1 MSLRILAIPT
11 QILPIPKYKPLNMT
25 ALTPITKATNDSAID
40 NPNQALRYPVI
51 CIDGPSGAGKGT
63 AAWRLAQALNYRL
76 LDSGA
81 LYRIVG
87 LKAFAAGL
95 ITVDGKQSI
104 DESSLLKLTQS
115 LQITFQLNNDS
126 GRVDIIVNDEVVGE
140 QVRNETVGGY
150 ASQVAVFP
158 SVRQALLK
166 LQQDM
171 ATRSGLV
178 ADGRD
183 MGTVVFPNADVKI
196 FLTASA
202 EARAER
208 RVTQLVNAG
217 QTADFIAILA
227 TIKERDDRD
236 ENRATAPSKP
246 AEDALLIDSSM
257 LDADMVYQQIK
268 AHCQAQGICF

>member
-1 MSLRILAIPT
+1 MTVSVSDNDL
-11 QILPIPKYKPLNMT
+11 LN
-25 ALTPITKATNDSAID
+25 KNDSEEHLA
-40 NPNQALRYPVI
+40 RYPVI

-63 AAWRLAQALNYRL
+63 VTWRLAQVLGYQL

-87 LKAFAAGL
+87 LKAFEAGL
-95 ITVDGKQSI
+95 ITADASQSI
-104 DESSLLKLTQS
+104 DESAVLALTKSLE
-115 LQITFQLNNDS
+115 IAFVPNNDS
-126 GRVDIIVNDEVVGE
+126 GRVDIIVNGQAVGD

-150 ASQVAVFP
+150 ASQIAVFP
-158 SVRQALLK
+158 KVREALLT

-183 MGTVVFPNADVKI
+183 MGTVVFPDADVKVY
-196 FLTASA
+196 LTASA

-208 RVTQLVNAG
+208 RVTQLINAG
-217 QTADFIAILA
+217 QAADFDAILA

-236 ENRATAPSKP
+236 ENRSTAPSKP
-246 AEDALLIDSSM
+246 AADALLLDSSS
-257 LDADMVYQQIK
+257 LDADAVYEQVK
-268 AHCQAQGICF
+268 RHCQDQGLFFNS

>member
-1 MSLRILAIPT
+1 MTVSASDNDL
-11 QILPIPKYKPLNMT
+11 LN
-25 ALTPITKATNDSAID
+25 KNDS
-40 NPNQALRYPVI
+40 NTQSTRYPVI

-63 AAWRLAQALNYRL
+63 VTWRLAQVLGYQL

-87 LKAFAAGL
+87 LKAFEAGL
-95 ITVDGKQSI
+95 ISADTSQPI
-104 DESSLLKLTQS
+104 DENAVLALTES
-115 LQITFQLNNDS
+115 S
-126 GRVDIIVNDEVVGE
+126 GRVDIIVNGQAVGE

-150 ASQVAVFP
+150 ASQIAVFP
-158 SVRQALLK
+158 QVRQALLK

-183 MGTVVFPNADVKI
+183 MGTVVFPDADVKV

-208 RVTQLVNAG
+208 RVIQLLNAG
-217 QTADFIAILA
+217 QTADFEAILA

-236 ENRATAPSKP
+236 ENRSTAPSKP
-246 AEDALLIDSSM
+246 AADALLLDSSA
-257 LDADMVYQQIK
+257 LNADAVYEQVK
-268 AHCQAQGICF
+268 KHCQDKGVFFTS

>member
-1 MSLRILAIPT
+1 MTVSTPDSSTPNNKENGSAQSLRF
-11 QILPIPKYKPLNMT
+11 
-25 ALTPITKATNDSAID
+25 
-40 NPNQALRYPVI
+40 PVI

-63 AAWRLAQALNYRL
+63 VTWRLAQTLNYQL

-87 LKAFAAGL
+87 LKAFEAGL
-95 ITVDGKQSI
+95 ITEDASKVI
-104 DESSLLKLTQS
+104 DEAAVLALTQN
-115 LQITFQLNNDS
+115 LNIAFIPNNES
-126 GRVDIIVNDEVVGE
+126 GRVDILVNGE
-140 QVRNETVGGY
+140 AIGDQVRNETVGGY
-150 ASQVAVFP
+150 ASQIAIFP

-166 LQQDM
+166 LQKDM

-183 MGTVVFPNADVKI
+183 MGTVVFPDADVKV

-208 RVTQLVNAG
+208 RVTQLLAAG
-217 QTADFIAILA
+217 QEADFEAILA
-227 TIKERDDRD
+227 TIKARDDRD

-246 AEDALLIDSSM
+246 AKDALLLDSST
-257 LDADMVYQQIK
+257 LDADAVYDQVKQ
-268 AHCQAQGICF
+268 HCQAQGICFNS

>member
-1 MSLRILAIPT
+1 MTVFAADNDL
-11 QILPIPKYKPLNMT
+11 LNE
-25 ALTPITKATNDSAID
+25 NESEGRSA
-40 NPNQALRYPVI
+40 RYPVI

-63 AAWRLAQALNYRL
+63 VTWRLAQVLGYQL

-87 LKAFAAGL
+87 LKAFEAGL
-95 ITVDGKQSI
+95 ITTDASQTI
-104 DESSLLKLTQS
+104 DESAVLALTKSLK
-115 LQITFQLNNDS
+115 IAFVPNNES
-126 GRVDIIVNDEVVGE
+126 GRVDIIVNGQAVGE

-150 ASQVAVFP
+150 ASQIAVFP
-158 SVRQALLK
+158 TVRQALLT

-183 MGTVVFPNADVKI
+183 MGTVVFPDADVKVY
-196 FLTASA
+196 LTASA

-208 RVTQLVNAG
+208 RVIQLTNAG
-217 QTADFIAILA
+217 QTADFEAILA

-236 ENRATAPSKP
+236 ENRSTAPSRP
-246 AEDALLIDSSM
+246 AADALLLDSSD
-257 LDADMVYQQIK
+257 LDADAVYEQVK
-268 AHCQAQGICF
+268 KHCQDRGVFFNS

>member
-1 MSLRILAIPT
+1 
-11 QILPIPKYKPLNMT
+11 MT
-25 ALTPITKATNDSAID
+25 VSTPDNVLFNTEDSHTSSV
-40 NPNQALRYPVI
+40 RYPVI

-63 AAWRLAQALNYRL
+63 VTWRLAQVLGYQL

-87 LKAFAAGL
+87 LKAFEAGL
-95 ITVDGKQSI
+95 ISADTSQPI
-104 DESSLLKLTQS
+104 DENAVLALTESLE
-115 LQITFQLNNDS
+115 IAFVPNNDS
-126 GRVDIIVNDEVVGE
+126 GRVDIIVNGQAVGE

-150 ASQVAVFP
+150 ASQIAVFP
-158 SVRQALLK
+158 QVRQALLK

-183 MGTVVFPNADVKI
+183 MGTVVFPDADVKV

-208 RVTQLVNAG
+208 RVIQLLNAG
-217 QTADFIAILA
+217 QTADFEAILA

-236 ENRATAPSKP
+236 ENRSTAPSKP
-246 AEDALLIDSSM
+246 AADALLLDSSA
-257 LDADMVYQQIK
+257 LNADAVYEQVK
-268 AHCQAQGICF
+268 KHCQDKGVFFTS